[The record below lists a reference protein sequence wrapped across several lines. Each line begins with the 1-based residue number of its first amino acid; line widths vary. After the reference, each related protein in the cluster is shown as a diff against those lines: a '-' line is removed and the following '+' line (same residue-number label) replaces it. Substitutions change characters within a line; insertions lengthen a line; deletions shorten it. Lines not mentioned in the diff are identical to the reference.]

1 MYRPFQSKTKVSKT
15 FTVLKEVTSLDAR
28 REHVRGVG
36 NIRQTE
42 TMLSPT
48 QNQLTLPPVKYQACL
63 GGTYGD
69 GLGPVVWTPQEQQWH
84 ATWSVG
90 RISSSTWGGGGEG
103 GGRCAGTQAQESPH
117 RRDHRASLVSIVCLR
132 RSSQTCRLP
141 ST

>member
-90 RISSSTWGGGGEG
+90 RISSSTWGGGG
-103 GGRCAGTQAQESPH
+103 GRWGQM
-117 RRDHRASLVSIVCLR
+117 RRNPSARNPAPTR
-132 RSSQTCRLP
+132 PSSQSFCP
-141 ST
+141 

>member
-84 ATWSVG
+84 ATWSEKEHRWAG
-90 RISSSTWGGGGEG
+90 SANRRGGKLDADAPEPK
-103 GGRCAGTQAQESPH
+103 RKNPRTDETIEPV
-117 RRDHRASLVSIVCLR
+117 LF
-132 RSSQTCRLP
+132 P
-141 ST
+141 